1 MECRGTLAGPG
12 SALLGFGF
20 LDHAAGLGVTLF
32 DVLLQHLFLDAPLP
46 PTTHLDGF
54 QFSAANQGISRR
66 RVDLQLFSNIGKGEE
81 SGHGSILPLK
91 VPFSAVIHSL
101 MWFGRLTFVPGP
113 MP

>member
-12 SALLGFGF
+12 SALLGFCF

-46 PTTHLDGF
+46 SATDLDGF
-54 QFSAANQGISRR
+54 QFSAAYQGIGRR
-66 RVDLQLFSNIGKGEE
+66 RVDLQLFSHIGKSEE
-81 SGHGSILPLK
+81 SGHSSILPLK
-91 VPFSAVIHSL
+91 VPSSAVIHNL
-101 MWFGRLTFVPGP
+101 MLFGRLTFVPGP